1 MEPTDPT
8 PVAQVPEGTLPTTAT
23 RPHLEGQPPRIH
35 FVVVTTRVMQALD
48 AGATTTTLRTRFWHP
63 HDHRWSEND
72 FESLEHALRLFV
84 DESGWVLRQDQSL
97 DAPMA
102 REWIF
107 EARRSDFTQ
116 ASKEEILRDIG
127 LTAVVL
133 LTALMVTTS
142 TVGHLVEADGT
153 RIWSTFGRPIPT
165 WVYWLAFGPSIAL
178 AVWRARY
185 PG

>member
-1 MEPTDPT
+1 MAPTDPSSA
-8 PVAQVPEGTLPTTAT
+8 AQPSEGTLPGIAA

-35 FVVVTTRVMQALD
+35 FVVVTTHPIQAQK
-48 AGATTTTLRTRFWHP
+48 AGAAATTLRTRFWHP

-72 FESLEHALRLFV
+72 FQSFEHALRLFV
-84 DESGWVLRQDQSL
+84 DESGWVLRQEQSL

-127 LTAVVL
+127 LTPDG
-133 LTALMVTTS
+133 VTRMLKDET
-142 TVGHLVEADGT
+142 G
-153 RIWSTFGRPIPT
+153 
-165 WVYWLAFGPSIAL
+165 
-178 AVWRARY
+178 
-185 PG
+185 